1 MLESIKKLLNKNK
14 VQFDMFN
21 NTDNDNCKSKYN
33 SLMYFLMGYIEDLKN
48 NRYSKKDSRHYQNI
62 LKHNKETILMY
73 LNMVEAVLN
82 NQNID
87 EPKLNSEDLSYINVV
102 RGNFNISTLDGKK
115 IVVTIEADLNKLNE
129 LLETI
134 IIRDQNN
141 SIQLLISDAIEKV
154 KKDNYKDISED
165 AMTIILL
172 NLLMCYNK
180 ESIFDQYMASQS
192 SFIDAS
198 SFKINSTPNWVC
210 NESSLKKPFF
220 NRYKLIFKSN
230 EDKLAY
236 ENDWNT
242 PTKGNDDY
250 EFIFK
255 VLLLGNSNVG
265 KSSLFL
271 RFVDDIW
278 NDTFV
283 PTIGVDFKIK
293 TFDIDEKRIKMQIWD
308 TAGQERFKNIIAS
321 YYRGA
326 HGILLI
332 YDVTDKDSFKNL
344 SNWLI
349 EIEKNSSK
357 NVLKVLIGNKTDL
370 EEKRV
375 ISYNQAKEFADS
387 YGLKYI
393 ETSAKKN
400 LNVNEAFATLGRELM
415 VASEDKRIVKQKQN
429 KKISV
434 AKMEDLN
441 IQKRRGCC

>member
-1 MLESIKKLLNKNK
+1 M
-14 VQFDMFN
+14 
-21 NTDNDNCKSKYN
+21 
-33 SLMYFLMGYIEDLKN
+33 
-48 NRYSKKDSRHYQNI
+48 
-62 LKHNKETILMY
+62 
-73 LNMVEAVLN
+73 
-82 NQNID
+82 
-87 EPKLNSEDLSYINVV
+87 
-102 RGNFNISTLDGKK
+102 
-115 IVVTIEADLNKLNE
+115 
-129 LLETI
+129 
-134 IIRDQNN
+134 
-141 SIQLLISDAIEKV
+141 
-154 KKDNYKDISED
+154 
-165 AMTIILL
+165 
-172 NLLMCYNK
+172 
-180 ESIFDQYMASQS
+180 
-192 SFIDAS
+192 
-198 SFKINSTPNWVC
+198 
-210 NESSLKKPFF
+210 
-220 NRYKLIFKSN
+220 
-230 EDKLAY
+230 
-236 ENDWNT
+236 NT

-293 TFDIDEKRIKMQIWD
+293 TFDIDDKRIKMQIWD

-415 VASEDKRIVKQKQN
+415 LASEDKRIVKQKQN

-441 IQKRRGCC
+441 VQKRRGCC